1 MNISSITSN
10 ELVIQEYILTFR
22 GMQVVLDS
30 DLAKLYSVKTKRLNE
45 QVKRNIERFPE
56 RFRFK
61 LNKNE
66 FSKLVANCDRLE
78 ALKHSTTYPYV
89 FTEEGVA
96 MLSAVLNS
104 KTAVYISIRIVDA
117 FVAMRKFTLTHQG
130 LLQRMNSFELK
141 QTKQDK
147 KIEQVFKAL
156 ESETIPKQG
165 VFFDGQVFD
174 AYLFASDLITSAKR
188 SIRLIDNYIDESV
201 LLLLTKRLPGV
212 FATIYTKRISKTL
225 KLDLERHNS
234 QYPLVNIQL
243 FDQSHDRFLIID
255 DDTVYHLGASLKDLG
270 KKWFAFSQID
280 KDAVKIVEK
289 INRLA

>member
-104 KTAVYISIRIVDA
+104 HAGFNSPTLVSSLSCRATSD
-117 FVAMRKFTLTHQG
+117 VAKH
-130 LLQRMNSFELK
+130 
-141 QTKQDK
+141 
-147 KIEQVFKAL
+147 
-156 ESETIPKQG
+156 P
-165 VFFDGQVFD
+165 
-174 AYLFASDLITSAKR
+174 
-188 SIRLIDNYIDESV
+188 
-201 LLLLTKRLPGV
+201 
-212 FATIYTKRISKTL
+212 
-225 KLDLERHNS
+225 
-234 QYPLVNIQL
+234 
-243 FDQSHDRFLIID
+243 
-255 DDTVYHLGASLKDLG
+255 
-270 KKWFAFSQID
+270 
-280 KDAVKIVEK
+280 
-289 INRLA
+289 